1 MGLLNAISNFFSDTY
16 VDSKGYKR
24 YKDSNKL
31 VHRYMAEKKLSRK
44 LKQGEVVHHKDRNK
58 QNNSKENL
66 WVFKNQSE
74 HYKIHKK
81 DGY

>member
-1 MGLLNAISNFFSDTY
+1 
-16 VDSKGYKR
+16 
-24 YKDSNKL
+24 
-31 VHRYMAEKKLSRK
+31 MAEKKLSRK